1 MTNRLAVTMSL
12 VAFALCLVMGISA
25 ENPFGTVILR
35 ALGAM
40 VVTLIVGMVLGA
52 MGQKMI
58 DENLRSMEK
67 NKEIPESKSAQSGR

>member
-1 MTNRLAVTMSL
+1 MTNRIAVTMSL
-12 VAFALCLVMGISA
+12 LAFALCLVMGILA
-25 ENPFGTVILR
+25 ENPFGTVVVR

-58 DENLRSMEK
+58 EESLRPEEK
-67 NKEIPESKSAQSGR
+67 NKEIPESKSAPRDR